1 MGRAAVSAT
10 CAPEL
15 QTHRVALL
23 FSTPRFDLDYNS
35 GIFWGMLGK
44 LHPYLA
50 WATATAPQVP
60 VRGEFVARERLA
72 EDELASNLCISSPH
86 CAI

>member
-50 WATATAPQVP
+50 WATATAPGGVCCK
-60 VRGEFVARERLA
+60 RAAGRRCT
-72 EDELASNLCISSPH
+72 SI
-86 CAI
+86 